1 MFKTVSS
8 LFWIG
13 LLLVVI
19 GLNSG
24 CQEKATQKSLNKL
37 CLKDL
42 KKYFQF
48 YPLERLE
55 HKFFT
60 DHRGRNILK
69 WEHIKLKSYKELD
82 ASATLST
89 YQLLYQ
95 FQNAQGQRIDLHN
108 TPKTGGVSLSKP
120 NHATYEL
127 ECKIFWNSFKGTKI
141 DSKLSIH
148 MVNLEKDDRLE
159 RILYSK

>member
-1 MFKTVSS
+1 MFKLISS
-8 LFWIG
+8 FFWIG
-13 LLLVVI
+13 TLAVFI
-19 GLNSG
+19 GLNTG

-37 CLKDL
+37 CTQDL

-60 DHRGRNILK
+60 DHRSRNILQ
-69 WEHIKLKSYKELD
+69 WDQVQLKQFKELE

-95 FQNAQGQRIDLHN
+95 FKDSQGQRVDLHN

-127 ECKIFWNSFKGTKI
+127 ECKIFWNSFKGKKI

-148 MVNLEKDDRLE
+148 MIDLEKSDRLE